1 MQPSEPLGTEQGLS
15 TEEAVARLG
24 VKPATLYAY
33 VSRGLLRR
41 HRGPD
46 GRSRFALED
55 VERLRQRGRAVPAR
69 ASSLAIESSLTSVGE
84 DAIYFRGRS
93 ALDVAASQRFEAAAG
108 WLWTGRI
115 TAPEDGWHADPAAL
129 ATGRAVQRSL
139 PADTLPLDRL
149 RVTVAAV
156 APTDPFRYD
165 TGADAV
171 RVTGRRLI
179 SALVDSLPM
188 MGAPSA
194 ETAIA
199 ARFWSR
205 LSRRRPTPELVA
217 LLDAALVLLMDH
229 ELSVS
234 TLSARLAASIL
245 ADPYSVVAVGL
256 SALGAPLHAVAS
268 LAAENLLSDVSEP
281 DRAAWAIGERLR
293 RGDRLP
299 GFGHRVH
306 KGGDPRARFLL
317 SRLRRAC
324 AGTEELAVVEAILA
338 ATAERG
344 VPSPNVDFTLA
355 ALAYCAQMRRGAS
368 EAIFGLARVA
378 GWLAH
383 ALEVYGLEARPQVV
397 YVGTPT
403 PSVPER

>member
-1 MQPSEPLGTEQGLS
+1 MQPTEPLGTEQGLS

-115 TAPEDGWHADPAAL
+115 TAPDDGWAADPPAL
-129 ATGRAVQRSL
+129 STGRAVQRAL

-165 TGADAV
+165 TGAEAV

-179 SALVDSLPM
+179 SALVDSLP
-188 MGAPSA
+188 
-194 ETAIA
+194 TAGPPTSGTTIA

-205 LSRRRPTPELVA
+205 LSRRRATPDVVA

-268 LAAENLLSDVSEP
+268 LAAEDLLADVSQSEP
-281 DRAAWAIGERLR
+281 AQAIGDRLR
-293 RGDRLP
+293 RGERLP

-317 SRLRRAC
+317 ERLRRAC
-324 AGTEELAVVEAILA
+324 AGSERLAVVEEIIAT
-338 ATAERG
+338 TAERG

-355 ALAYCAQMRRGAS
+355 ALAYCADMTRGAS